1 MKKKKRGLQ
10 KQILALYFIFTFS
23 LVFLLIFSIW
33 QLTRFGIS
41 EFEYERISRMLTG
54 LKTLQLEYTNNLNN
68 FTSEIANDP
77 ALTAAVEDK
86 DIASIYSILK
96 SYDDRSFATYMALF
110 DTQGNVLYGEQWELV
125 ESFLPKMLLLAKQNS
140 TQEIGRAHV

>member
-41 EFEYERISRMLTG
+41 EFEYERISRMLTN
-54 LKTLQLEYTNNLNN
+54 LKALQLDYTNDLNN

-77 ALTAAVEDK
+77 ALISAAENQ
-86 DIASIYSILK
+86 DIPTDSC
-96 SYDDRSFATYMALF
+96 
-110 DTQGNVLYGEQWELV
+110 
-125 ESFLPKMLLLAKQNS
+125 
-140 TQEIGRAHV
+140 